1 MEVAQQRHMGGISMA
16 IEHGRAGK
24 STRDLEVKRNI
35 NGLKVFLI
43 GIAVTVVFCWAVTKF
58 IVPHSKSVVAAFGA
72 LVLVVILKT
81 ALDIIESE
89 ARKIKKLE
97 GRASRGAKAEEE
109 IRDILSGLSDDYIIF
124 HDIRSPYGNI
134 DHVVFDRVN
143 NRIFLLETKSHKGR
157 IRFDGWKL
165 SREGRPF
172 EKDFIKQVS
181 ENAKW
186 LKETLEKETSTK
198 VYVNPV
204 IVFTNAY
211 IENIGNAEKGFVKV
225 VNKRDLIRIITGGMK
240 NTKPP
245 DLDTSQ
251 AIYRALLQLV
261 SS

>member
-1 MEVAQQRHMGGISMA
+1 MA

-35 NGLKVFLI
+35 NRLKVLLI
-43 GIAVTVVFCWAVTKF
+43 GVTVTVVFCWVVTKF
-58 IVPHSKSVVAAFGA
+58 FVPHSKGMVAAFGA
-72 LVLVVILKT
+72 IVLVVALKAT
-81 ALDIIESE
+81 LDIIESE

-124 HDIRSPYGNI
+124 HDIRSPHGNI
-134 DHVVFDRVN
+134 DHVVFDRIN
-143 NRIFLLETKSHKGR
+143 NRIFLLETKSHRGR

-165 SREGRPF
+165 SREGRSF

-198 VYVNPV
+198 VYVSPV
-204 IVFTNAY
+204 IVFANAY

-225 VNKRDLIRIITGGMK
+225 VNKRDLIKVITEGVK
-240 NTKPP
+240 DTKPLDP
-245 DLDTSQ
+245 DVSQ
-251 AIYRALLQLV
+251 AIYRALLQLLH
-261 SS
+261 S